1 MEKNV
6 VVFGAGRFGT
16 ALAEE
21 LFQEDVEVMIIDQN
35 FEKIQEI
42 ANHVTTAIQ
51 CDLADENAV
60 KELGLS
66 NFDIGVIAIG
76 SDLESSIISTMVAK
90 DAGIPRV
97 IAKASTMMQ
106 ARILEKLGAD
116 QIIFP
121 EIDMGERLARSITGK
136 NIIEYI
142 RLSDRYSMLELNV
155 HSNWVGKTLQ
165 EMDFRNVHHVNV
177 VAIKRNEEMIL
188 ENVGSTKLQKDDLLI
203 SIGTVQSIES
213 IQK

>member
-21 LFQEDVEVMIIDQN
+21 LFQQDVEVMIIDQN

>member
-1 MEKNV
+1 MKKNV

-21 LFQEDVEVMIIDQN
+21 LFKQDVEVMIIDKD
-35 FEKIQEI
+35 FDRIQDV

-51 CDLADENAV
+51 CDLADELAV

-66 NFDIGVIAIG
+66 NFDIAVIAIG
-76 SDLESSIISTMVAK
+76 SDLESSIISTMLAK
-90 DAGIPRV
+90 DSGIPRV

-116 QIIFP
+116 QIVFP

-136 NIIEYI
+136 NILEYI
-142 RLSDRYSMLELNV
+142 RLSDRYSMKELAV
-155 HSNWVGKTLQ
+155 HAKWIGKTLQ
-165 EMDFRNVHHVNV
+165 EMDFRNAHHVNV
-177 VAIKRNEEMIL
+177 VAIKRNEELIL
-188 ENVGSTKLQKDDLLI
+188 ENVGSTKIQKDDLLI
-203 SIGTVQSIES
+203 SIGTVQSIE
-213 IQK
+213 QVQ